1 MAAELEAELPA
12 FDRGLL
18 ECSAE
23 EIAAVR
29 ARSGRGRAAGSGQPG
44 GTLMAGSFLPS
55 SLPPV
60 PGIEGLRRARAGG
73 VRGCWGGELVG
84 EIGIKPVGLRALYLR
99 LCTRFYEERFGS
111 QRMGAL
117 QTSCSEERFVFASGV
132 NAKP

>member
-44 GTLMAGSFLPS
+44 GTLMAGSFLPP

-84 EIGIKPVGLRALYLR
+84 ETGINPWGSEPFTCASVPVF
-99 LCTRFYEERFGS
+99 TRSASEVREWEPYRQAV
-111 QRMGAL
+111 QRSVL
-117 QTSCSEERFVFASGV
+117 FSLLV
-132 NAKP
+132 